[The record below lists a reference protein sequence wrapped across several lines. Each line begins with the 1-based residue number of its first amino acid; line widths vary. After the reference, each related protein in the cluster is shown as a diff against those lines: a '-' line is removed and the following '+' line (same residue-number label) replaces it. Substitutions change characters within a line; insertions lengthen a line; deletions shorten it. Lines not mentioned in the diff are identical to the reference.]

1 MVPPNFLPPNFFP
14 GNFRNHHPCYVN
26 QELECLRPY
35 SVLTTQKPVLNML
48 TLAPNLNQNTLSDSL
63 ILTVTVI
70 IELDSHRLPFGI
82 NLTEI
87 SLKGMITIN
96 MTSGMQ

>member
-1 MVPPNFLPPNFFP
+1 MIFK
-14 GNFRNHHPCYVN
+14 Y
-26 QELECLRPY
+26 CL
-35 SVLTTQKPVLNML
+35 SIVF
-48 TLAPNLNQNTLSDSL
+48 LAPNLNQNTLSDSL
-63 ILTVTVI
+63 ILTATVI

-87 SLKGMITIN
+87 SLKGVITIN